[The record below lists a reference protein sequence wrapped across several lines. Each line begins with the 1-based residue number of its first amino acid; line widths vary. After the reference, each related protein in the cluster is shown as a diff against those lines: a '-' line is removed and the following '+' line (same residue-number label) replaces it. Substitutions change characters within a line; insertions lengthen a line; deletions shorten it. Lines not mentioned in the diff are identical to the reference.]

1 MTNSS
6 KSTNLYNMFDQPKQ
20 SENIEAL
27 IDLKFTTERE
37 WNILDDSFKKMK
49 ERRLKATS
57 DFIEISKPFSIYQ
70 TSIETYGKPFK
81 DKLMELINQI
91 NAILLEKCEHNWID
105 DDLDGPFS
113 SKQYC
118 YCSRCFI
125 KK

>member
-6 KSTNLYNMFDQPKQ
+6 KTNLYNMFDQPKQ

-27 IDLKFTTERE
+27 IELKFTTERE
-37 WNILDDSFKKMK
+37 WNILDNSFKKMK

-57 DFIEISKPFSIYQ
+57 DFLDISRPFSIYQ
-70 TSIETYGKPFK
+70 TSVAQYGEPFK

-91 NAILLEKCEHNWID
+91 NAILLEKCEHNWVD